1 MKQRQ
6 GIVLQN
12 EDTRALLTGRAP
24 FPIVTDRSI
33 MPRIAD
39 PRARIDL
46 LRAAEAVFAEHGL
59 SAAKVEDITTRA
71 GVSKGAFYL
80 HFKSK
85 QDCFRQIVEGVVA
98 RLSSCVEAARFEELA
113 APESAEVLLE
123 HRLAHVVELLEFCWQ
138 NRGILGMILT
148 GGGGTPYAYLMD
160 AFAERMEQQSEGWLR
175 HGVEV
180 GLYRDDIEPAIIA
193 RLIAG
198 THERLVREI
207 IKQPRRPDIEGW
219 ARQAQ
224 DLLTRG
230 LFSAAVSAIV
240 DRKVMNGREREERPR
255 EAGSRAKAG

>member
-1 MKQRQ
+1 
-6 GIVLQN
+6 
-12 EDTRALLTGRAP
+12 
-24 FPIVTDRSI
+24 

-46 LRAAEAVFAEHGL
+46 LRAAEAIFSENGL
-59 SAAKVEDITTRA
+59 AAAKVEDITVRA

-98 RLSSCVEAARFEELA
+98 RLAACVEAARFDDCMPPDSIEA
-113 APESAEVLLE
+113 LLE
-123 HRLAHVVELLEFCWQ
+123 SRLAHVVDLLEFCWQ

-160 AFAERMEQQSEGWLR
+160 AFAERIEEQSEGWIR

-180 GLYRDDIEPAIIA
+180 GLYRDDIEPAIVA

-224 DLLTRG
+224 DMLTRG
-230 LFSAAVSAIV
+230 LFSAAASAVV
-240 DRKVMNGREREERPR
+240 DRTVTKNREREESPR
-255 EAGSRAKAG
+255 EPRSRAKAG

>member
-1 MKQRQ
+1 
-6 GIVLQN
+6 
-12 EDTRALLTGRAP
+12 
-24 FPIVTDRSI
+24 

-46 LRAAEAVFAEHGL
+46 LRAAEAIFAENGL
-59 SAAKVEDITTRA
+59 AAAKVEDITIRA

-98 RLSSCVEAARFEELA
+98 RLASCVEGGRFDVC
-113 APESAEVLLE
+113 PPGESLEVLLE
-123 HRLAHVVELLEFCWQ
+123 SRLAHVVELLEFCWQ
-138 NRGILGMILT
+138 NRAILGMILT
-148 GGGGTPYAYLMD
+148 GGGGTPYAYLID
-160 AFAERMEQQSEGWLR
+160 AFTDRIERQSETWLR
-175 HGVEV
+175 HSVEV
-180 GLYRDDIEPAIIA
+180 GLYRDDIEPAIVS

-230 LFSAAVSAIV
+230 LFSVAASAVV
-240 DRKVMNGREREERPR
+240 DRTVTKNREREEGPR
-255 EAGSRAKAG
+255 EPRSRAKAG